1 MRLDLSALEN
11 AIRQLEEALDLYG
24 SDLASRNPQA
34 PQLKKHLRAA
44 IVQAFEFTYE
54 LSFKMTR
61 RCLESIS
68 PNPAEM
74 LHATFDSVVRQAYGE
89 GLLLSELTVWREY
102 RRHRGTT
109 SHTYDEGKAQ
119 VVAECA
125 PGFLQDARYLLA
137 QLHERNDPVD

>member
-1 MRLDLSALEN
+1 MRLDLSPLEH
-11 AIRQLEEALDLYG
+11 AIVQLEEALQLYD

-44 IVQAFEFTYE
+44 VVQAFEFTYE
-54 LSFKMTR
+54 LSFKMTK

-68 PNPAEM
+68 SNPAEM
-74 LHATFDSVVRQAYGE
+74 QHATFDGVIRQAYGE

-109 SHTYDEGKAQ
+109 SHTYDEDKAQ
-119 VVAECA
+119 VVVECV
-125 PGFLQDARYLLA
+125 PGFLQDALYLLA
-137 QLHERNDPVD
+137 RLHERNEAVD